1 MKPGRHIV
9 LLLLLVASTANG
21 DAPGVF
27 AITNGVVH
35 PVSGPEIKGGVVVI
49 RDGLIEAAGAKVP
62 IPADA
67 TVIDVAGAHV
77 YPGLIDAYTSLGF
90 AGEDDGDRSTSPGGA
105 RATSPASVRVQE
117 PTAAFLAAERIVIK
131 PDDADARRNVGVTTI
146 VAAPAAG
153 IFAGQSVV
161 LNLGSGPASAN
172 VVRSPAAMNAG
183 FRTRP
188 TWTFP
193 DSLMG
198 VIAHFRQ
205 TFLDAQHHA
214 AARVAYERN
223 SAQPRPAI
231 DADLDALQPVLRREL
246 PIVFEAQSAEMIRRA
261 QAIAR
266 EFNLRLIIAGA
277 RQAYRMPQELR
288 DVPVLVSVNW
298 PKAPSDREDREEQPI
313 RVIRDRVLGP
323 TTPSV
328 LAKNG
333 VAFALVT
340 AGAGASD
347 FIPGIRKAIDNGLSA
362 DDALRAV
369 TLGPA
374 RIFGVDR
381 QLGSLERGK
390 IANVI
395 VTDKPIFDK
404 GAKVTRIFVDG
415 RESRLRPVEETKES
429 SPVNG
434 TWSLTVLA
442 PQGNV
447 AVNVTLRVESGHVSG
462 TFSGDRGSG
471 EITGGFY
478 SRPTL
483 QFTIAAQM
491 DAETHDWVFRGTIS
505 DDSIA
510 GTVSTNLGTFQFAGS
525 KSE

>member
-1 MKPGRHIV
+1 MKLGRHIV
-9 LLLLLVASTANG
+9 LLLVLVASTARG

-27 AITNGVVH
+27 AITNGTVH
-35 PVSGPEIKGGVVVI
+35 PVSGPEIRGGVVVV
-49 RDGLIEAAGAKVP
+49 RGGLIEAVGSKIP
-62 IPADA
+62 IPPDA

-90 AGEDDGDRSTSPGGA
+90 AGEPDGA
-105 RATSPASVRVQE
+105 RATGGSRPTSPAGSHE
-117 PTAAFLAAERIVIK
+117 PSAAFLAAERIAIK
-131 PDDADARRNVGVTTI
+131 DDDADARRNIGVTTI
-146 VAAPAAG
+146 VAAPSAG

-161 LNLGSGPASAN
+161 LNLGSGPAAAN

-198 VIAHFRQ
+198 VVAYFRQ

-231 DADLDALQPVLRREL
+231 NADLDALQPVLRREL

-266 EFNLRLIIAGA
+266 EFNLRLVIAGG
-277 RQAYRMPQELR
+277 RQAWRMPQELR
-288 DVPVLVSVNW
+288 DVPVLISVNW
-298 PKAPSDREDREEQPI
+298 PKTPPAREDREEQPL

-333 VAFALVT
+333 VPFALVT
-340 AGAGASD
+340 AGAAASD
-347 FIPGIRKAIDNGLSA
+347 FMPGIRKAIENGLSP
-362 DDALRAV
+362 DDALRAI
-369 TLGPA
+369 TLSPA

-415 RESRLRPVEETKES
+415 RQSRPRPVVETKES

-434 TWSLTVLA
+434 TWNLTVLS
-442 PQGNV
+442 PQGNI
-447 AVNVTLRVESGHVSG
+447 AVTVTLRVESGHVSG

-491 DAETHDWVFRGTIS
+491 DAETHDWVFRGTVS
-505 DDSIA
+505 DDTIA
-510 GTVSTNLGTFQFAGS
+510 GTVSTNLGSFQFTGG

>member
-1 MKPGRHIV
+1 MKLGRLIV
-9 LLLLLVASTANG
+9 LLLLLVVSTARG
-21 DAPGVF
+21 DAPGVL

-35 PVSGPEIKGGVVVI
+35 PVAGPEIRDGVVVI
-49 RDGLIEAAGAKVP
+49 RDGLIEAVGAKIA
-62 IPADA
+62 IPAEA

-77 YPGLIDAYTSLGF
+77 YPGLIDAYTSVGF
-90 AGEDDGDRSTSPGGA
+90 AGEDGT
-105 RATSPASVRVQE
+105 RATPPAGGRAAPPSADSRPSE
-117 PTAAFLAAERIVIK
+117 PGAASLAVERLAIK
-131 PDDADARRNVGVTTI
+131 ADDADARRNAGVTAI

-172 VVRSPAAMNAG
+172 VVRSPAGMNAG

-198 VIAHFRQ
+198 VIAYFRQ
-205 TFLDAQHHA
+205 TLLDAQHHA
-214 AARVAYERN
+214 AARAAYERN

-231 DADLDALQPVLRREL
+231 NADLDALQPVLRREL

-266 EFNLRLIIAGA
+266 EFNLRLIIAGGH
-277 RQAYRMPQELR
+277 QAYRMPQELR

-298 PKAPSDREDREEQPI
+298 PKAPSDREDRAEQPI

-333 VAFALVT
+333 VPFALVT

-362 DDALRAV
+362 EDALRAV
-369 TLGPA
+369 TLAPA

-415 RESRLRPVEETKES
+415 RESRPRPVEDSKES
-429 SPVNG
+429 SPVSG

-478 SRPTL
+478 TRPTL

-491 DAETHDWVFRGTIS
+491 DAETHDWVFRGTIT
-505 DDSIA
+505 DQSIE
-510 GTVSTNLGTFQFAGS
+510 GTVSTNLGTFQFTGS